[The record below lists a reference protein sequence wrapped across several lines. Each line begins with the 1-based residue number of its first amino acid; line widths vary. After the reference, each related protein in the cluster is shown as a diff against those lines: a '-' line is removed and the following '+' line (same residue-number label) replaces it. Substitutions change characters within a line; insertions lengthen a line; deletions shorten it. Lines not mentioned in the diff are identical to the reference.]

1 MPRHFKV
8 RSLSPL
14 GLLLTLCAIGV
25 ACAGTPKK
33 ATTSV
38 SPSSPGEA
46 PRSIDDPP
54 LTDRE
59 LTGKGRQ
66 NQPSAPLADTTPPDT
81 GELEPPVLRREGFRI
96 QVFSFQDRE
105 AAIQAQK
112 KVQANLKDT
121 GVKVYLDE
129 EAPYYKIR
137 VGDYSS
143 RTEAESALRL
153 LKTSAGYRDAW
164 IVKALVY

>member
-1 MPRHFKV
+1 MPRHFQV
-8 RSLSPL
+8 RSLSSL
-14 GLLLTLCAIGV
+14 GLLLTLCTIGV

-33 ATTSV
+33 TTTSV
-38 SPSSPGEA
+38 PPPSPGEV
-46 PRSIDDPP
+46 PRSVDDPP
-54 LTDRE
+54 LTERE
-59 LTGKGRQ
+59 MIGKGRQ
-66 NQPSAPLADTTPPDT
+66 NQPSVPLADTASPDT
-81 GELEPPVLRREGFRI
+81 GESEPPVLHRQGFRI

-105 AAIQAQK
+105 AATQAQK

-137 VGDYSS
+137 VGDYGS

-153 LKTSAGYRDAW
+153 LKTSEGYPDAW
-164 IVKALVY
+164 IVKALID

>member
-1 MPRHFKV
+1 MPRHFQV
-8 RSLSPL
+8 RSPSPL
-14 GLLLTLCAIGV
+14 GLLLILCAIGV

-33 ATTSV
+33 KVTNV
-38 SPSSPGEA
+38 PPPSSGEA

-66 NQPSAPLADTTPPDT
+66 NQPSVPLADTVSPDT
-81 GELEPPVLRREGFRI
+81 GETEPPVLRRQGFRI

-121 GVKVYLDE
+121 AVNVYLDE

-137 VGDYSS
+137 VGDYGS

-153 LKTSAGYRDAW
+153 LKTSAGYPDAW
-164 IVKALVY
+164 IVKALIY